1 MPFVVHILAEDI
13 GLWEAYE
20 HSIHRGPS
28 CLAEARTAGHV
39 AYRLKLDVYKPEL
52 AAITLKSPARL
63 ESLVG
68 QNVFCWINI
77 EKGYLSEKTGAAPR
91 VQIRLERLNRQIDG
105 RRLLRLRVARIEPRP
120 DGPPRVILAE
130 LGGAGGASRIAP
142 GAAT

>member
-1 MPFVVHILAEDI
+1 MPFVVRVLAEDI

-28 CLAEARTAGHV
+28 YLAEARTAGHV

-91 VQIRLERLNRQIDG
+91 VHLRLERLNRQIDG
-105 RRLLRLRVARIEPRP
+105 RRLLRLRVAGIEPRS
-120 DGPPRVILAE
+120 DGPPRVILA
-130 LGGAGGASRIAP
+130 SWIAP